1 MPADPVKAAALI
13 RRRQLFAFRLASMKA
28 QRNTSPG
35 PGIPITVTLDANG
48 RPRMEVAYAR
58 AVYELLVKE
67 SFLLNPATGHCQL
80 PADVRHPDVGRRTT
94 KAVRRLEQLGYSI
107 TIRLADGRTATSSVP
122 VGPPLRQQ
130 PGAGGPPRAPR
141 TTT

>member
-1 MPADPVKAAALI
+1 MPADPVRAAALI

-28 QRNTSPG
+28 QRNTGPG
-35 PGIPITVTLDANG
+35 PGMPITVTLDANG

-58 AVYELLVKE
+58 AVYELLMKE
-67 SFLLNPATGHCQL
+67 GFLLNPATGHCQL
-80 PADVRHPDVGRRTT
+80 PATTWPPDVGRRTT

-107 TIRLADGRTATSSVP
+107 TTRLAEGSTSTSSVP
-122 VGPPLRQQ
+122 VGPPLPQR

-141 TTT
+141 TTI

>member
-1 MPADPVKAAALI
+1 MPADPVRAAALI

-28 QRNTSPG
+28 QRNTGPG
-35 PGIPITVTLDANG
+35 PGMPITVTLDANG

-58 AVYELLVKE
+58 AVYELLMKE
-67 SFLLNPATGHCQL
+67 GFLLNPATGYCQL
-80 PADVRHPDVGRRTT
+80 PATTWPPDVGRRTT

-107 TIRLADGRTATSSVP
+107 TTRLAEGSTSTSSVP
-122 VGPPLRQQ
+122 VGPPLPQR

-141 TTT
+141 TTI